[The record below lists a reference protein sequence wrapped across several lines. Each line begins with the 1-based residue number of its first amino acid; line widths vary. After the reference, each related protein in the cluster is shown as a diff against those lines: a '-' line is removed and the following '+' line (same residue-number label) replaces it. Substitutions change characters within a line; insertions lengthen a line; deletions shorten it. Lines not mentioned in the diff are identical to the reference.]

1 MLVYQSNALKEKH
14 GTSKGAAVNAS
25 LMSAKLARFLTK
37 KPAIACASPLSAHS
51 DKNSSPQME
60 NLIVAATVL
69 FKNAHATSILTLTNV
84 IVNVFLKNAV
94 KTSTLIQEIVNAIA
108 KSQQMTNALRDISGA
123 QIPAHASA
131 MHPKFAMM

>member
-1 MLVYQSNALKEKH
+1 V
-14 GTSKGAAVNAS
+14 
-25 LMSAKLARFLTK
+25 
-37 KPAIACASPLSAHS
+37 
-51 DKNSSPQME
+51 
-60 NLIVAATVL
+60 
-69 FKNAHATSILTLTNV
+69 
-84 IVNVFLKNAV
+84 V

>member
-1 MLVYQSNALKEKH
+1 
-14 GTSKGAAVNAS
+14 
-25 LMSAKLARFLTK
+25 MSAKLARFLTK
-37 KPAIACASPLSAHS
+37 KPAIACANPLSAHS

-69 FKNAHATSILTLTNV
+69 FKNAHATSILTLTIV

>member
-1 MLVYQSNALKEKH
+1 MLVCQSNALKVKH
-14 GTSKGAAVNAS
+14 GTSKDAAANAS

-37 KPAIACASPLSAHS
+37 KPAIAYANPLSAHS
-51 DKNSSPQME
+51 AMNSSPQME

-69 FKNAHATSILTLTNV
+69 FKNAHATSILTLRVV

>member
-1 MLVYQSNALKEKH
+1 
-14 GTSKGAAVNAS
+14 
-25 LMSAKLARFLTK
+25 MSAKLARFLTK
-37 KPAIACASPLSAHS
+37 KPAIACANPLSAHS

-69 FKNAHATSILTLTNV
+69 FKNAHATSILTLRVV